1 MARDFG
7 RTTSLTARLGARRSC
22 ATVRQRETT
31 DEPGFFGNPED
42 SREPNDD
49 GIVLDFADQKVM
61 RESYSRG

>member
-1 MARDFG
+1 MRD
-7 RTTSLTARLGARRSC
+7 GASE
-22 ATVRQRETT
+22 RQRETT